1 MAEEAENAPAAG
13 SSKKKLLIIVGV
25 VVALLAINV
34 GAIIFIVKS
43 MTPEQPAAEAGQ
55 EAATGGEHGGPM
67 AAEPIY
73 VPLDPPFVVNFED
86 QTLVRFLQVTVEVMT
101 HDPAVAEALKTHDAE
116 IRNNLV
122 LLFSSQTQ
130 EAVSTRAGK
139 EKIRAQALAEVQSIL
154 QKHIGRPGVEE
165 IYFTSF
171 VMQ

>member
-1 MAEEAENAPAAG
+1 
-13 SSKKKLLIIVGV
+13 
-25 VVALLAINV
+25 
-34 GAIIFIVKS
+34 
-43 MTPEQPAAEAGQ
+43 
-55 EAATGGEHGGPM
+55 
-67 AAEPIY
+67 
-73 VPLDPPFVVNFED
+73 
-86 QTLVRFLQVTVEVMT
+86 
-101 HDPAVAEALKTHDAE
+101 VAEALKTHDAE